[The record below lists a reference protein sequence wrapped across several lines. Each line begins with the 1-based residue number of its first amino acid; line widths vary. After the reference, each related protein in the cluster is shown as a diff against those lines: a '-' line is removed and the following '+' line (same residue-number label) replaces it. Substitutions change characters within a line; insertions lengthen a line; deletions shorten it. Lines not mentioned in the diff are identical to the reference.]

1 MVGLIRI
8 KYFTMRGDGI
18 LGLQFY
24 GVGGRIGDGSC
35 EHDSNIFIGDIFG
48 DLLTICIIS
57 SLQIRILPQELIQ
70 LSFIVVFFC
79 FLASDGAVNTIW

>member
-1 MVGLIRI
+1 
-8 KYFTMRGDGI
+8 MRGDGI

-24 GVGGRIGDGSC
+24 GVGGRIEDGSC

-79 FLASDGAVNTIW
+79 F